1 MHLCPEILLTSVP
14 MAASL
19 YPLVVKRRISFEK
32 TDIFVSEDGIE
43 HYPLFA
49 AGFVKDMEKE
59 WEGPEF

>member
-1 MHLCPEILLTSVP
+1 MITKT
-14 MAASL
+14 
-19 YPLVVKRRISFEK
+19 YVKRRISVER

-49 AGFVKDMEKE
+49 AGFVKDMEKK